1 MESLVYEA
9 LKVIVFVLVVCILV
23 SVVKCLFGS

>member
-23 SVVKCLFGS
+23 AVVKCLFGS